1 MQKITPFLWFDTQAE
16 EAAKL
21 YTSLFPGSSIGN
33 VRRYGDAG
41 PGPKGQV
48 MTLTFKL
55 PGLEVMALNG
65 GPEFGFTPA
74 GSLFVSCATE
84 KEINALWKELSAGG
98 EVFMPLQKYPFS
110 QKFGWAGD
118 RYGLSWQLNLGA
130 KETRVT
136 PFLTFVGKLYGKTE
150 EALKYWTSLF
160 KDSKVE
166 HVERDGAA
174 VKHALFTLGGQQFMA
189 MESDLEHTWSF
200 NEAFS
205 LFVDCKTQDEVD
217 ELWEK
222 LTDGGKESMCGWLQD
237 RYGVSWQI
245 VPSAMMRLLGD
256 KNPARSQAA
265 TLAMLKMRKLDIK
278 ALQAAADG
286 AAPPAA

>member
-1 MQKITPFLWFDTQAE
+1 MRKITPFLWFNTEAE

-21 YTSLFPGSSIGN
+21 YTSLFPGASIGN
-33 VRRYGDAG
+33 IRRYGDAG

-48 MTLTFKL
+48 MTLTFTL

-65 GPEFGFTPA
+65 GPEFAFTPA
-74 GSLFVSCATE
+74 ASFFVSCATE
-84 KEINALWKELSAGG
+84 KEVDALWKELSAGG
-98 EVFMPLQKYPFS
+98 NVFMELQKYPFS
-110 QKFGWAGD
+110 PKFGWASD

-130 KETRVT
+130 RETRVT
-136 PFLTFVGKLYGKTE
+136 PFLTFVGRQYGKVE
-150 EALKYWTSLF
+150 EALKYWSSLF
-160 KDSKVE
+160 KGSKVE
-166 HVERDGAA
+166 QVERNGAA
-174 VKHALFTLGGQQFMA
+174 VMHARFSLGDQQFMA
-189 MESDLEHTWSF
+189 MESDAAHAWSF

-205 LFVDCKTQDEVD
+205 LFVDCKTQEEVD

-245 VPSAMMRLLGD
+245 VPSVLSQLLGD

-265 TLAMLKMRKLDIK
+265 MLAMLKMRKLDIK
-278 ALQAAADG
+278 ALQAAADK
-286 AAPPAA
+286 AA